1 MDLLIDTHILLWWEW
16 KSSDLPATAKA
27 AIEDPGNRLVVSAA
41 TIWEISIKRNTG
53 RLDFEGDVIASCQAS
68 SFQILPITAEHA
80 DLAGSLPLHHTDPF
94 DRMLIAQAKIEG
106 LVLLT
111 EDRKLLRYGVPVLG
125 TT

>member
-1 MDLLIDTHILLWWEW
+1 MDLLVDTHILLWWEW
-16 KSSDLPATAKA
+16 KSSDLSAVVKA
-27 AIEDPGNRLVVSAA
+27 VFEDPENRMVVSAA
-41 TIWEISIKRNTG
+41 TVWEISIKRNTG
-53 RLDFEGDVIASCQAS
+53 RLDFEGDVIASCKAS

-94 DRMLIAQAKIEG
+94 DRMLIAQTKIEG

-125 TT
+125 AS